1 MDSKVLFED
10 DVNEIREYLS
20 VHPEDININILSYN
34 DTTPLMNAVVTE
46 RMDVIDCLIEHG
58 CDINFQ
64 TNGGLT
70 ALHNAC
76 GYKNNRDIIERL
88 ITNGATGLLKDKFGN
103 TVLHYAAFAVRDV
116 NIIHQLLFV
125 SDPNSLNNEGK
136 NPLMRIHPLN
146 ANIQIVSALINV
158 THNINLQD
166 FNGNTVLH
174 SCCSCDR
181 KYNLTKLLLS
191 CGADP
196 FIENNRGTTPYM
208 LAYREG
214 KRIIDEY
221 LCSQK

>member
-1 MDSKVLFED
+1 MNSDVLFGD
-10 DVNEIREYLS
+10 DVSKIKEYLKT
-20 VHPEDININILSYN
+20 HPEGINILFKIH
-34 DTTPLMNAVVTE
+34 TPLMNAVLEE
-46 RMDVIDCLIEHG
+46 RVDAIDCFIQNG

-64 TNGGLT
+64 NNDGFT
-70 ALHNAC
+70 ALHYAC
-76 GYKNNRDIIERL
+76 FTKDINRDIIERL
-88 ITNGATGLLKDKFGN
+88 ISNGASGLFKDNLGN
-103 TVLHYAAFAVRDV
+103 TALHYAVFAVRDV

-125 SDPNSLNNEGK
+125 SDPNSLNNEGQ

-146 ANIQIVSALINV
+146 TDIISISALINV

-174 SCCSCDR
+174 PCCSCD
-181 KYNLTKLLLS
+181 KNYKLIKLLLS